1 MPTALLRD
9 DDDVQAREALILGQP
24 PRIAPLEPADYPADA
39 YTMAEGEH
47 EVAVGR
53 TAAMLAR
60 QRRDPARPLSDHTAT
75 LMRHP
80 ELYRAQMSYGLQ
92 LNLRSALPP
101 RDRELLI
108 LRTGWLCQAPFEW
121 GEHVLIA
128 KRIGVTSEEIER
140 ITQGPEAPGWD
151 EHERALLRAADELH
165 LDAMIS
171 DATWEALSRR
181 LDERQMIELPCI
193 VGHYHLIAFYQN
205 SLRMRPR
212 AENLGLS
219 AR

>member
-1 MPTALLRD
+1 MPTALLRE

-24 PRIAPLEPADYPADA
+24 PRIAPLEPADYPPGA
-39 YTMAEGEH
+39 YGMAEGEH
-47 EVAVGR
+47 EVAVGQQ
-53 TAAMLAR
+53 AAAQWR
-60 QRRDPARPLSDHTAT
+60 ERDPARPLSDHTAT

-80 ELYRAQMSYGLQ
+80 DLYRAQMTYGLQ

-121 GEHVLIA
+121 GEHVHIA
-128 KRIGVTSEEIER
+128 KRVGLTSEEIER
-140 ITQGPEAPGWD
+140 VTQGPDAAGWD
-151 EHERALLRAADELH
+151 EHDRALLRAADELH
-165 LDAMIS
+165 RDAMIS
-171 DATWEALSRR
+171 DATWAVLSRR
-181 LDERQMIELPCI
+181 LDERQMIELPCV
-193 VGHYHLIAFYQN
+193 VGHYHLVAFYQN

-212 AENLGLS
+212 AENRGLA